1 MEHKV
6 EQCSATAHVDGA
18 QGGVQGRVQDGAQDG
33 AVQCCCPCRWYLWN
47 TLPPSG
53 SHAKWTR
60 AAPVVIQIS
69 HQGKIFFS
77 ETSVMKKFSTANNLN
92 NHKKMEMRSCRL
104 GGFNPII
111 PSLFLNSIYPGGGK
125 FAPPWFLRVLG
136 GCGFNFW

>member
-18 QGGVQGRVQDGAQDG
+18 QGGVQGGVQDGVQGGVQDGAQDG

-77 ETSVMKKFSTANNLN
+77 ETSVMKNFQLLTISIITRRWKYEVAGWVVLN
-92 NHKKMEMRSCRL
+92 MLVQILRSQQD
-104 GGFNPII
+104 
-111 PSLFLNSIYPGGGK
+111 PSSN
-125 FAPPWFLRVLG
+125 WT
-136 GCGFNFW
+136 N